1 MSVASTSLVYQER
14 LFNFFIFVTYLFYI
28 SMFIGISFINPD
40 LFWYIDYYVKL
51 YVAIFLIIR
60 YNPFFKTQKFTPLD
74 KKLSFHAGVFI
85 FTTLALKSIVVYLQK
100 SDPTWTHMSS
110 YGSLPI
116 GLCSDND
123 NQSTS
128 E

>member
-1 MSVASTSLVYQER
+1 
-14 LFNFFIFVTYLFYI
+14 
-28 SMFIGISFINPD
+28 MFIGVSFINPD

-85 FTTLALKSIVVYLQK
+85 FTTLVLKSIVVYLQK
-100 SDPTWTHMSS
+100 SDPTWTHMPS